1 MKPMIAP
8 IQDDLVYS
16 HVNSVTTNR
25 NHLVKR
31 SASGGS
37 TFATHTEH
45 TPAFNTVHII
55 AAVIGIVGAVA
66 MAVTIFLM
74 CKRKRNRRRDSH
86 NNRKAF
92 TANVSNDIES
102 NMTQTSIQNSNN
114 LRFGQFAS
122 DFDNHVEPPKPAV
135 THVEDISPM
144 MQQYQ
149 LQLKLLQQQKAQQQE
164 RKLMI
169 DPHLSVPTALHQ
181 TSSSSSSSSSPNSLL
196 PPPPYQP

>member
-1 MKPMIAP
+1 
-8 IQDDLVYS
+8 
-16 HVNSVTTNR
+16 
-25 NHLVKR
+25 
-31 SASGGS
+31 
-37 TFATHTEH
+37 
-45 TPAFNTVHII
+45 
-55 AAVIGIVGAVA
+55 

-86 NNRKAF
+86 NRKAF
-92 TANVSNDIES
+92 TANASNDIES
-102 NMTQTSIQNSNN
+102 NMTQASIENSNN

-169 DPHLSVPTALHQ
+169 DPHLSVPSTLHQ
-181 TSSSSSSSSSPNSLL
+181 TTSSSSSSSSPNSLL